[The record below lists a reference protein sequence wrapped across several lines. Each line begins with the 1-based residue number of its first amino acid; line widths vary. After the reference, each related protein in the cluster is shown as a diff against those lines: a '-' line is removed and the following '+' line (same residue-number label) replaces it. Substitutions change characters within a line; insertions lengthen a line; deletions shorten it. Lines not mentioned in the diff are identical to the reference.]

1 MTVAAAI
8 LLSATVF
15 AEEKEQKER
24 SLGHVSGSFET
35 NTNAYLEDAKTMATV
50 PPGHFGSNN
59 YLKLD
64 YVNRRFSAGVQLEA
78 YAPVAVGFPN
88 ILSGAALTNYYVGW
102 HLYLAYKKL
111 TSELKTHRD

>member
-50 PPGHFGSNN
+50 PPQ
-59 YLKLD
+59 
-64 YVNRRFSAGVQLEA
+64 VTSAQII
-78 YAPVAVGFPN
+78 
-88 ILSGAALTNYYVGW
+88 ILNLTM
-102 HLYLAYKKL
+102 
-111 TSELKTHRD
+111 